1 MCPTFHCI
9 FVLFAA
15 TTFSSGVSETA
26 RRSASRDRKANVASP
41 SRSQTGPTEKHVR
54 SQRSE
59 VVQKTTKA
67 EKQEKNEK
75 QARDASADAVP
86 IAITPAML
94 GRLTAQTWPEAYKP
108 PDTAANDD
116 QTKTRTD
123 ASRWVI
129 CPILQTKQLA
139 RSRKPCLRGAVGAR
153 VTRCVCIKA
162 FESFVEDDTCL
173 RCDLRAL
180 RFTVACSCFS
190 PLHCQQRF
198 A

>member
-1 MCPTFHCI
+1 M
-9 FVLFAA
+9 
-15 TTFSSGVSETA
+15 
-26 RRSASRDRKANVASP
+26 
-41 SRSQTGPTEKHVR
+41 R

-123 ASRWVI
+123 ASRWVT
-129 CPILQTKQLA
+129 CSILQTKPA
-139 RSRKPCLRGAVGAR
+139 RSLEEAR
-153 VTRCVCIKA
+153 SVQCCR
-162 FESFVEDDTCL
+162 
-173 RCDLRAL
+173 RACHSV
-180 RFTVACSCFS
+180 R
-190 PLHCQQRF
+190 LH
-198 A
+198 

>member
-1 MCPTFHCI
+1 M
-9 FVLFAA
+9 
-15 TTFSSGVSETA
+15 
-26 RRSASRDRKANVASP
+26 NVASP
-41 SRSQTGPTEKHVR
+41 SRSQTGTTEKHVR

-123 ASRWVI
+123 PSRWVHV
-129 CPILQTKQLA
+129 PSYKQTSSLA
-139 RSRKPCLRGAVGAR
+139 RGSQVCAVLSAR
-153 VTRCVCIKA
+153 VSLGAFALKLLNLLWKMTLVCFA
-162 FESFVEDDTCL
+162 N
-173 RCDLRAL
+173 LRAL